1 MATVKSL
8 ETEVALV
15 KNDVSQIGNLFEKL
29 EVALDKITDVNNNI
43 SQMLAVHEQRLSEGD
58 REFKEMKQELN
69 VAENKFDNEV
79 KELHSRLTTNTREIE
94 NKMSDEIDK
103 VLEAIKDLKSHMVE
117 NQEKLDARIT
127 ALEKW
132 RWIILGA
139 FIAGGVLVGNDV
151 TFSSVMNM
159 MGG

>member
-1 MATVKSL
+1 MTTVKSL

-43 SQMLAVHEQRLSEGD
+43 SQILAVHEQRLSDGD
-58 REFKEMKQELN
+58 KEFREMKQDLN

-79 KELHSRLTTNTREIE
+79 KELHSRLTTNTRELE
-94 NKMSDEIDK
+94 SKMSDEIDK
-103 VLEAIKDLKSHMVE
+103 VLDAIKDLKSHMMD
-117 NQEKLDARIT
+117 NQEKLDERIT
-127 ALEKW
+127 SLEKW

-139 FIAGGVLVGNDV
+139 FVAGGVLVGNDV
-151 TFSSVMNM
+151 SFSSVMKM
-159 MGG
+159 IGG

>member
-29 EVALDKITDVNNNI
+29 EVALDKITDVNNSI
-43 SQMLAVHEQRLSEGD
+43 SQMLAVHEQRLTEGD

-94 NKMSDEIDK
+94 TKMSDEIDK
-103 VLEAIKDLKSHMVE
+103 VLEAIKDLKSHMVV
-117 NQEKLDARIT
+117 NQEKLDKRIT
-127 ALEKW
+127 SLEKW

-139 FIAGGVLVGNDV
+139 FAAGGFLVGNDV
-151 TFSSVMNM
+151 TFSSM
-159 MGG
+159 MKMIGG

>member
-29 EVALDKITDVNNNI
+29 EVALDKITDVNNSI
-43 SQMLAVHEQRLSEGD
+43 SQMLAVHEQRLTEGD

-94 NKMSDEIDK
+94 TKMSDEIDK
-103 VLEAIKDLKSHMVE
+103 VLEAIKDLKSHMVV
-117 NQEKLDARIT
+117 NQEKLDKRIT

-139 FIAGGVLVGNDV
+139 FAAGGFLVGNDV
-151 TFSSVMNM
+151 TFSSM
-159 MGG
+159 MKMIGG